1 MSRSA
6 VFLHKYFASKIAMSN
21 LFFLNIFVYH
31 NIISPQ
37 PPSSTYSFHH
47 RHNPSNNLTTPR
59 PRVASTRF
67 LSTCV
72 LFLHKR
78 PTPHNAVVS
87 FPAFDGILR
96 TESKVASSISVLAT
110 IFTAWI
116 NWVTSKLNYLE
127 PSYTY
132 AISQKGFTTTNL
144 YQFFHWKSQ
153 ILLDASFET
162 CLVGVDMRKE
172 LGGQLGRHD
181 CQKNTK
187 NQLCFEQTGFW
198 AEKPKRKMCFRAVF
212 EQTPSFP

>member
-21 LFFLNIFVYH
+21 LFFFNIFGYH
-31 NIISPQ
+31 DIISPQ
-37 PPSSTYSFHH
+37 PPSLSYSFHH

-132 AISQKGFTTTNL
+132 AIS
-144 YQFFHWKSQ
+144 HP
-153 ILLDASFET
+153 
-162 CLVGVDMRKE
+162 
-172 LGGQLGRHD
+172 
-181 CQKNTK
+181 
-187 NQLCFEQTGFW
+187 
-198 AEKPKRKMCFRAVF
+198 PKRIYNYKFVPVLPLKVSNPVGRIFWNLSCRCWHEKRVRRTIGQARLPEKYQEPAVLWTNWILSRKTEEKNVF
-212 EQTPSFP
+212 